1 MFKKILLTAAIIF
14 SSITGAVAADLKIGV
29 YDQNL
34 VLSKIPQVNLIS
46 SKLQTQFKDRMD
58 EAKAL
63 REDGQKQQEAYK
75 RDVMTLT
82 EAQSIEKQRELQKLF
97 TDLQTKEKNLREDIE
112 RARNE
117 ELKKVVIKVQQTID
131 KLAKAENYD
140 LVIRV
145 EAVSFHKNSFDISNK
160 LITILSNP
168 AG

>member
-1 MFKKILLTAAIIF
+1 MFKKILLTAAIIL
-14 SSITGAVAADLKIGV
+14 SSITSAFAADLKIGV

-34 VLSKIPQVNLIS
+34 VLSKVPQVNLIS

-63 REDGQKQQEAYK
+63 REDGLKQQEAFS
-75 RDVMTLT
+75 RDAMTLT
-82 EAQSIEKQRELQKLF
+82 EAQRIEKQRELQKLSN
-97 TDLQTKEKNLREDIE
+97 DLKLKENNLREDIE
-112 RARNE
+112 RARND
-117 ELKKVVIKVQQTID
+117 ELKKVVVKIQQTID

-140 LVIRV
+140 LIIRV